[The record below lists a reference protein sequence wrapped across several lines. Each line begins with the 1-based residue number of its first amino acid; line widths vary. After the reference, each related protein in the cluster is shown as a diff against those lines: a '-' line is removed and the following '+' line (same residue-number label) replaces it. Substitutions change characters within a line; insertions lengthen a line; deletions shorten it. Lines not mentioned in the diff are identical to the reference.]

1 MRETETQTGA
11 VTLKQ
16 CAESNDGGIG
26 SSRRRTRVP
35 RTTPGYGQT
44 ELWRVCGR
52 MMGHCSEGP
61 ARELCR
67 NPERV
72 VLDGAR
78 SGVSR
83 DGDSNTNHSHVLCP
97 H

>member
-1 MRETETQTGA
+1 
-11 VTLKQ
+11 
-16 CAESNDGGIG
+16 
-26 SSRRRTRVP
+26 
-35 RTTPGYGQT
+35 
-44 ELWRVCGR
+44 

-67 NPERV
+67 NPERM